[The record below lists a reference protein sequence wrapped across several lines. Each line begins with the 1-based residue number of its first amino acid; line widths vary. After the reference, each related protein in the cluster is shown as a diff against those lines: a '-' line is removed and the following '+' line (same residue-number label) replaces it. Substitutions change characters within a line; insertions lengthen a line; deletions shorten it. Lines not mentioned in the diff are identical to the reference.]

1 MKSSPRYSHIFVL
14 SCGRSGTLTLSKAC
28 QYIKN
33 YSCAHES
40 ISRHMGSERLDYPKY
55 HIEIDTRLAWFL
67 GRLDEKYGES
77 AFYVFMKRNP
87 EAVAQSYYKRRH
99 RSITILPAYQHAI
112 LKRLDRVTLES
123 ARDMVKTVNSNINL
137 FLKDKPNK
145 MEFHL
150 ERAETD
156 LERFFSSIGAEVNI
170 EKAKREFN
178 TKHNQNSSRPWLYRK
193 MKSFLLFF
201 KYRILNQRHN

>member
-1 MKSSPRYSHIFVL
+1 MNKSPRYKHVFVL

-28 QYIKN
+28 EHIEN
-33 YSCAHES
+33 YSSAHES
-40 ISRHMGSERLDYPKY
+40 ISRNIGPARLDYPKH

-77 AFYVFMKRNP
+77 AFYVFMKRDS
-87 EAVAQSYYKRRH
+87 EAVAKSYFKRRH

-112 LKRLDRVTLES
+112 LKRLDRITLES
-123 ARDMVKTVNSNINL
+123 ARDMVETVNTNIKL

-150 ERAETD
+150 ERADTD
-156 LERFFSSIGAEVNI
+156 LARFFELIGAEGDLL
-170 EKAKREFN
+170 KAQSEFN
-178 TKHNQNSSRPWLYRK
+178 TKHNQNSSRPWIYRK
-193 MKSFLLFF
+193 VKSFLLFL
-201 KYRILNQRHN
+201 KYRILNHRHN